1 MRDQPASLAN
11 TVQESLKPF
20 RQHARSAPLLD
31 PEPVMSPKHVL
42 VLAVTSIGL
51 GLATCPALAE
61 AQPAEATGAATPQ
74 VSIPTQNIRIVS
86 DQATAVRLDQ
96 PVKTVVIGNSSV
108 AEAMLV
114 NDRLIYL
121 QGRIFGTTNLVAL
134 DPKGREI
141 YKALVTVGASDT
153 AQVTLYRGNAQF
165 TMVCSPRCERT
176 VTMGDADMEIQAK
189 SGTGKMDVAKA
200 GASLSAAP

>member
-1 MRDQPASLAN
+1 M
-11 TVQESLKPF
+11 
-20 RQHARSAPLLD
+20 D
-31 PEPVMSPKHVL
+31 PEPVMSPKNAL

-51 GLATCPALAE
+51 GLAAYPALAE
-61 AQPAEATGAATPQ
+61 TDENAPVNAAAPPAS
-74 VSIPTQNIRIVS
+74 VPTQAIRVVS
-86 DQATAVRLDQ
+86 DQATAIRLDQ

-141 YKALVTVGASDT
+141 YKALVTVGAADT

-176 VTMGDADMEIQAK
+176 VTMGDADMEVQAK

-200 GASLSAAP
+200 GAALSIGP